1 MQNKKPHTS
10 PFNIIVIV
18 AALGYFVDIYDL
30 ILFQVIKNPSL
41 EALGLKGQALTDAGL
56 DLMNWQMI
64 GMLIGGILWGILGD
78 KKGRLSVLF
87 GSIIMYSVANF
98 ANAFVTDIPT
108 YALLRFVAGIGLA
121 GELGAGITLVSET
134 MTQKHRG
141 YGTMIVVSF
150 GVLGAV
156 AANLVA
162 LNGDFFSGWFNKI
175 TGMSLATWQVAYIIG
190 GVLGILLLFL
200 RIGVYE
206 SHMYTSLGT
215 EKLSRG
221 NIFKLFSTKKTT
233 VKYLCC
239 IAIGI
244 PIWYMIGIL
253 IALSR
258 DISAAKGISNIVTGN
273 AVMYFYLGTAFGD
286 FMSGYLSQIFKSRI
300 KIVYLYLSITVIA
313 VPMYLF
319 IPFIDPNMFY
329 WICAFLG
336 LASGYWA
343 VFVTIASEQFG
354 TNIRST
360 VTTTV
365 PNFVRGSLVLLT
377 LLLNLF
383 RKNLNIDLI
392 FSCLIV
398 GIVAVAIA
406 FYALSKLE
414 ETYQKELAYTEM
426 M

>member
-1 MQNKKPHTS
+1 MRKAHTS

-41 EALGLKGQALTDAGL
+41 ESLGISGQALTDAGL
-56 DLMNWQMI
+56 NLMNWQMI
-64 GMLIGGILWGILGD
+64 GMLIGGILWGVLGD
-78 KKGRLSVLF
+78 RKGRLSVLF
-87 GSIIMYSVANF
+87 GSILLYSAANIL
-98 ANAFVTDIPT
+98 NAFVTDLNQ
-108 YALLRFVAGIGLA
+108 YAWLRLVAGIGLA

-156 AANLVA
+156 AANLVS
-162 LNGDFFSGWFNKI
+162 LYGDFFTEIFAGI
-175 TGMSLATWQVAYIIG
+175 TGHKYAPWQVAYIIG

-200 RIGVYE
+200 RIGAYE
-206 SHMYTSLGT
+206 SHMYAGLDT
-215 EKLSRG
+215 KKVSRG
-221 NIFKLFSTKKTT
+221 NFFKLFKSKDLFI
-233 VKYLCC
+233 KYLCC

-253 IALSR
+253 IALAK
-258 DISAAKGISNIVTGN
+258 DVSALKGISNVVTGN
-273 AVMYFYLGTAFGD
+273 AVMYFYIGTSFGD
-286 FMSGYLSQIFKSRI
+286 FMSGYLSQIFRSRI
-300 KIVYLYLSITVIA
+300 KIVFLYLSVTVIA
-313 VPMYLF
+313 VPLYLF
-319 IPFIDPNMFY
+319 SSVTDPMMFY

-336 LASGYWA
+336 IAAGYWA

-377 LLLNLF
+377 LMLNLLW
-383 RKNLNIDLI
+383 KNMAFDLI
-392 FSCLIV
+392 TSCLIV
-398 GIVAVAIA
+398 GVISVGIA
-406 FYALSKLE
+406 FLALRKLE
-414 ETYQKELAYTEM
+414 ETYHKELGYTEM

>member
-1 MQNKKPHTS
+1 MRQKNSLTS

-41 EALGLKGQALTDAGL
+41 ESMGLSGQALTDAGL
-56 DLMNWQMI
+56 TLMNWQMI

-78 KKGRLSVLF
+78 RKGRVSVLF
-87 GSIIMYSVANF
+87 GSILLYSLANL
-98 ANAFVTDIPT
+98 ANAFVTDLTT
-108 YALLRFVAGIGLA
+108 YAILRLVAGIGLA

-141 YGTMIVVSF
+141 YGTMVVVSF

-162 LNGDFFSGWFNKI
+162 RNGDIFSGFLNRI
-175 TGMSLATWQVAYIIG
+175 FGSTFSNWQVAYIIG
-190 GVLGILLLFL
+190 GILGLFL
-200 RIGVYE
+200 LALRAGAYE
-206 SHMYTSLGT
+206 SHMYKSLESEPTS
-215 EKLSRG
+215 KG
-221 NIFKLFSTKKTT
+221 NFFLLFSEKKRLM
-233 VKYLCC
+233 KYIYC
-239 IAIGI
+239 IAIGV

-253 IALSR
+253 IALSK
-258 DISAAKGISNIVTGN
+258 DICAEKGITNVNTGN
-273 AVMYFYLGTAFGD
+273 AVMFFYIGTSFGD
-286 FMSGYLSQIFKSRI
+286 FMSGYLSQVFKSRK
-300 KIVYLYLSITVIA
+300 KIIVFYLIITIIA
-313 VPMYLF
+313 VPIYLYVQN
-319 IPFIDPNMFY
+319 ISPELFY

-336 LASGYWA
+336 FAAGFWA

-377 LLLNLF
+377 FMLTFFHKSLGMDLVTSCLLVG
-383 RKNLNIDLI
+383 I
-392 FSCLIV
+392 FSIGV
-398 GIVAVAIA
+398 SAWAIRRMD
-406 FYALSKLE
+406 
-414 ETYQKELAYTEM
+414 ETYHKELNYAEM

>member
-1 MQNKKPHTS
+1 MKDKQAHTS
-10 PFNIIVIV
+10 PLNIIVIV

-41 EALGLKGQALTDAGL
+41 ESLGLKGQELTDAGL
-56 DLMNWQMI
+56 NLMSWQMI

-87 GSIIMYSVANF
+87 GSIILYSLANF
-98 ANAFVTDIPT
+98 ANAFVTDLNV
-108 YALLRFVAGIGLA
+108 YAILRLVAGIGLA
-121 GELGAGITLVSET
+121 GELGAGITLVGET

-162 LNGDFFSGWFNKI
+162 LNGNLFTEYFFTI
-175 TGMSLATWQVAYIIG
+175 TGLHFSAWQVAYIIG
-190 GVLGILLLFL
+190 GILGILLLFL

-206 SHMYTSLGT
+206 SQMYTSLNAT
-215 EKLSRG
+215 NISKG
-221 NIFKLFSTKKTT
+221 NILKLFSNKTLRI
-233 VKYLCC
+233 KYLCC

-253 IALSR
+253 IALAK
-258 DISAAKGISNIVTGN
+258 DISAFKGINNIVTGN
-273 AVMYFYLGTAFGD
+273 AVMFFYIGTSFGD

-300 KIVYLYLSITVIA
+300 KIVFFYLTVTLIA
-313 VPMYLF
+313 VPMYLY
-319 IPFIDPNMFY
+319 IPFVDPTMFY

-336 LASGYWA
+336 FAAGYWA

-365 PNFVRGSLVLLT
+365 PNFVRGSLVPMVIWWKYMT
-377 LLLNLF
+377 EGMG
-383 RKNLNIDLI
+383 II
-392 FSCLIV
+392 QAAMVVGACVIV
-398 GIVAVAIA
+398 LAVIA
-406 FYALSKLE
+406 VFFLE
-414 ETYQKELAYTEM
+414 ESFGKDLDYLETD
-426 M
+426 

>member
-1 MQNKKPHTS
+1 MHPKKLHKS

-41 EALGLKGQALTDAGL
+41 EALGLKGQELTDAGL
-56 DLMNWQMI
+56 ELMNWQMM

-78 KKGRLSVLF
+78 RKGRLSVLF
-87 GSIIMYSVANF
+87 GSILLYSAANI
-98 ANAFVTDIPT
+98 ANAFVTNIT
-108 YALLRFVAGIGLA
+108 NYSWLRLIAGIGLA

-162 LNGDFFSGWFNKI
+162 LHGDYFQGILFNI
-175 TGMSLATWQVAYIIG
+175 TGQLFSPWQVAYIIG
-190 GVLGILLLFL
+190 GVLGIFLLFL
-200 RIGVYE
+200 RLGAYE
-206 SHMYTSLGT
+206 SNMYTSLET
-215 EKLSRG
+215 VAISRG
-221 NIFKLFSTKKTT
+221 NFLKLFSTKKLF
-233 VKYLCC
+233 VRYLCC
-239 IAIGI
+239 IAIGV
-244 PIWYMIGIL
+244 PIWYMIGVL
-253 IALSR
+253 IALAR
-258 DISAAKGISNIVTGN
+258 DISSIKGIGNVVTGN
-273 AVMYFYLGTAFGD
+273 AVMYFYIGTSFGD
-286 FMSGYLSQIFKSRI
+286 FMSGYLSQVFKSRI
-300 KIVYLYLSITVIA
+300 RIIFFYLAVTVIA

-319 IPFIDPNMFY
+319 IPFSDPVMFY

-336 LASGYWA
+336 FASGYWA

-377 LLLNLF
+377 LSLNLF
-383 RKNLNIDLI
+383 RKELGVDLI
-392 FSCLIV
+392 LSCLFV
-398 GIVAVAIA
+398 GIIAVVLA
-406 FYALSKLE
+406 FIALSRLD
-414 ETYQKELAYTEM
+414 ETYHKELGYMEM

>member
-1 MQNKKPHTS
+1 MQHKKPHSS

-41 EALGLKGQALTDAGL
+41 ESLGLSGQALTDAGIN
-56 DLMNWQMI
+56 LMNWQMI

-78 KKGRLSVLF
+78 RRGRISVLF
-87 GSIIMYSVANF
+87 GSIILYSLANF
-98 ANAFVTDIPT
+98 ANAFVTDLGT
-108 YALLRFVAGIGLA
+108 YAALRLIAGIGLA

-134 MTQKHRG
+134 MTQKNRG

-162 LNGDFFSGWFNKI
+162 LNGEFFSGVLFDL
-175 TGMSLATWQVAYIIG
+175 TGLKMAGWQVAYIIG

-206 SHMYTSLGT
+206 SHMYTAIET
-215 EKLSRG
+215 KHISRG
-221 NIFKLFSTKKTT
+221 NFFKLFSNRKIF

-239 IAIGI
+239 IAIGV
-244 PIWYMIGIL
+244 PIWYMIGVL
-253 IALSR
+253 IALAK
-258 DISAAKGISNIVTGN
+258 DISALKGINTIVTGN
-273 AVMYFYLGTAFGD
+273 AVMYFYIGTSFGD
-286 FMSGYLSQIFKSRI
+286 FMSGYLSQIFRSRK
-300 KIVYLYLSITVIA
+300 KIMFFYLCVTVIA
-313 VPMYLF
+313 VPIYLY
-319 IPFIDPNMFY
+319 IPFTDPTMFY

-336 LASGYWA
+336 FASGYWA

-360 VTTTV
+360 VTTSV

-377 LLLNLF
+377 LTLSIF
-383 RKNLNIDLI
+383 TKGFQIDLI
-392 FSCLIV
+392 TSCLIV
-398 GIVAVAIA
+398 GIISVAIA

-414 ETYQKELAYTEM
+414 ETYHKELAYTEM

>member
-1 MQNKKPHTS
+1 MRKEHTS

-41 EALGLKGQALTDAGL
+41 ESLGIKGQDLTDAGIN
-56 DLMNWQMI
+56 LMNWQMI

-78 KKGRLSVLF
+78 RKGRLSVLF
-87 GSIIMYSVANF
+87 GSILLYSGANIL
-98 ANAFVTDIPT
+98 NAFITNLDQ
-108 YALLRFVAGIGLA
+108 YAWLRLIAGIGLA

-134 MTQKHRG
+134 MTQKNRG

-156 AANLVA
+156 AANMVSIY
-162 LNGDFFSGWFNKI
+162 GDFFTNVFHSI
-175 TGMSLATWQVAYIIG
+175 TGRSYATWQVAYIIG

-200 RIGVYE
+200 RIGAYE
-206 SHMYTSLGT
+206 SHMYVDLDPQKT
-215 EKLSRG
+215 SRG
-221 NIFKLFSTKKTT
+221 NFFKLFKTKELF
-233 VKYLCC
+233 VKYICC

-244 PIWYMIGIL
+244 PIWYMIGVL
-253 IALSR
+253 IALAR
-258 DISAAKGISNIVTGN
+258 DISTVKGIGNVVTGN
-273 AVMYFYLGTAFGD
+273 AVMFFYLGTSFGD
-286 FMSGYLSQIFKSRI
+286 FMSGYLSQIYKSRI
-300 KIVYLYLSITVIA
+300 KIVFLYLAITVIA
-313 VPMYLF
+313 VPFYLYNSVT
-319 IPFIDPNMFY
+319 DPQVFY
-329 WICAFLG
+329 WVCAFLG
-336 LASGYWA
+336 IASGYWA

-377 LLLNLF
+377 LGLNFLW
-383 RKNLNIDLI
+383 RDLGIDLI
-392 FSCLIV
+392 TSCLIV
-398 GIVAVAIA
+398 GIISVGIA
-406 FYALSKLE
+406 FIALNKLE
-414 ETYQKELAYTEM
+414 ETYHKELGYTEM